1 MRIER
6 PNQVNPINPYQQQ
19 NMKQEEVKQKAA
31 GRDQVEISLEAM
43 ELQRSKET
51 EAERAERIAK
61 LKEQVQAGTYHVDA
75 KLLAEKL
82 IERGL

>member
-6 PNQVNPINPYQQQ
+6 PNQVNPLNPYQQQ

-31 GRDQVEISLEAM
+31 GRDQVEISPEAM